1 MAKVLIL
8 DHEAVVKILP
18 MTECIRLLREAFTAL
33 GSGRAFQPLRS
44 VVKPPDA
51 HGVLGMMPAF
61 LTEPRAALGMKTIT
75 VFHGN
80 VAKGMDSHQGAVLLY
95 SAETGELQAVMNA
108 SAITAI
114 RTAAASGLATDL
126 LARKDAKIVALIGT
140 GVEAGPHLEAMAAV
154 RSIERCR
161 VASRNFANAQR
172 FAAEFSGRYR
182 FPIELVESV
191 EAAVTGSDLIATVT
205 NAKQPVI
212 QRAWI
217 APGAHINAVGSC
229 IPTTREID
237 GATIAAASV
246 FTDRRESALAEAGD
260 LVLAQAEGLFS
271 PDDIR
276 AELGELLV
284 GQHPGRTSETEITLF
299 ESLGIGIEDVACAA
313 YLYDRAAESGAGQW
327 VEF

>member
-8 DHEAVVKILP
+8 DHEAVVKMLP
-18 MTECIRLLREAFTAL
+18 MTECIRLVREAFTAL

-44 VVKPPDA
+44 VVKPPGA

-61 LTEPRAALGMKTIT
+61 LAEPRAALGMKTIT
-75 VFHGN
+75 VFPSN

-126 LARKDAKIVALIGT
+126 LARKEAKTVALVGT

-161 VASRNFANAQR
+161 VASRSFANAQR
-172 FAAEFSGRYR
+172 FAGEFSVRYD
-182 FPIELVESV
+182 FPV
-191 EAAVTGSDLIATVT
+191 EAAETVATAVTGADIVVTVT

-212 QRAWI
+212 QREWI

-237 GATIAAASV
+237 GATVSAASV

-260 LVLAQAEGLFS
+260 LILAQADGLFS
-271 PDDIR
+271 PEDIR

-284 GQHPGRTSETEITLF
+284 GQHLGRTSETEITLF

-313 YLYDRAAESGAGQW
+313 CLYDQATEASVGQW